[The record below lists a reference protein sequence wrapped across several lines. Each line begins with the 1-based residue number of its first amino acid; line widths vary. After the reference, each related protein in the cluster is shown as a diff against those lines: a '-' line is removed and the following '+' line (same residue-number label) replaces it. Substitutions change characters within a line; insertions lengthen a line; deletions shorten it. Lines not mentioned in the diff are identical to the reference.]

1 MIEAEASKQTNQQG
15 IRDADVSFSH
25 SLEKETRAELAL
37 GVEPFVRLIGIEGMR
52 RVLLCCLT
60 AALAVPLSACA
71 VGPDFVAPAAPRT
84 PRFTPEATA
93 SPEAGQEFRLGAQ
106 ASEKWWSAFRSKRL
120 DSLIEEALA
129 HSPTLEAAE
138 AAIRVAQFE
147 AAAARGPLF
156 PQIGLG
162 SGSNYIY
169 SSGYSTTTTVTQ
181 SAYSFFT
188 KQVNVS
194 FSPDIWG
201 GTRRTIELL
210 EAQQEVAAYQKQ
222 AAHLTL
228 AADVAKA
235 AIEEAALRAEI
246 ATTRKTIDLEQE
258 RLMLLERQLAFGA
271 ATSVDILS
279 QQTALAQSRQT
290 LPALE
295 TRLAQQ
301 RNLLAKLAGRNP
313 YDAVEETFELAELSL
328 PHDIPVS
335 LPAQI
340 VSQRPDLKA
349 AEAQMHVASAR
360 IGVAVAARLPNVT
373 LTGNAGSS
381 AFKMAQLF
389 APGTSFYTLAGNV
402 AQPVLDGA
410 TLLNNQRAAEA
421 GLNEAEARYK
431 GAVVNAFQ
439 NVADALRALQGDA
452 RAVKEARITEATS
465 RRYLYKIRMQQNF
478 GAVSQLAVVD
488 AQRAYLATSI
498 ARIRAESQRLSDSV
512 ALFVAIGGGEMTA

>member
-1 MIEAEASKQTNQQG
+1 MHRALCLNAIIA
-15 IRDADVSFSH
+15 VS
-25 SLEKETRAELAL
+25 
-37 GVEPFVRLIGIEGMR
+37 
-52 RVLLCCLT
+52 
-60 AALAVPLSACA
+60 LSACA
-71 VGPDFVAPAAPRT
+71 VGPDFVVPAAPQT
-84 PRFTPEATA
+84 TRFTPEVTA
-93 SPEAGQEFRLGAQ
+93 SPGAGQKFRFGAQ
-106 ASEKWWSAFRSKRL
+106 ASQKWWSAFHSKHL
-120 DSLIEEALA
+120 DALIEEALA
-129 HSPTLEAAE
+129 RNPTLEAAE
-138 AAIRVAQFE
+138 AAIRIAQFE
-147 AAAARGPLF
+147 ADAARGPLF
-156 PQIGLG
+156 PQINIG
-162 SGSNYIY
+162 SASNYIY

-181 SAYSFFT
+181 SAYSFFS

-201 GTRRTIELL
+201 GTRRTIESL
-210 EAQQEVAAYQKQ
+210 EAQKEVATYQKQ

-235 AIEEAALRAEI
+235 AIEEATLRAEI
-246 ATTRKTIDLEQE
+246 ATTRKTIGLEQQ
-258 RLMLLERQLAFGA
+258 RLTLLERQLAFGA

-313 YDAVEETFELAELSL
+313 YDALEESFELVELSL
-328 PHDIPVS
+328 PHDMPVS

-349 AEAQMHVASAR
+349 AEAQMHAASAR
-360 IGVAVAARLPNVT
+360 IGIAVAARLPNVT
-373 LTGNAGSS
+373 LTGDTGSS

-389 APGTSFYTLAGNV
+389 APGTNFYTLAGNI

-410 TLLNNQRAAEA
+410 TLLNKQRAAEA
-421 GLNEAEARYK
+421 GLDEAEARYK
-431 GAVVNAFQ
+431 GAVANAFQ

-452 RAVKEARITEATS
+452 LAVKEARIAEVTS
-465 RRYLYKIRMQQNF
+465 RRYFDKIRTQENF
-478 GAVSQLAVVD
+478 GTVSQLAVID

-498 ARIRAESQRLSDSV
+498 ARVRAESQRLSDSV
-512 ALFVAIGGGEMTA
+512 ALFLAIGGGETA